1 MNEITLESIAKHCID
16 DNITSDQMA
25 YLLRAQAELERL
37 RRIETATCTVNGQ
50 RWSPAQASAILR
62 SWVATLRQEK
72 GYESIEYMW
81 IDAIADALE
90 AE

>member
-1 MNEITLESIAKHCID
+1 VNE
-16 DNITSDQMA
+16 
-25 YLLRAQAELERL
+25 
-37 RRIETATCTVNGQ
+37 Q

-72 GYESIEYMW
+72 GYESIEHMW
-81 IDAIADALE
+81 IEAIADALE

>member
-16 DNITSDQMA
+16 DNITGDQMA
-25 YLLRAQAELERL
+25 YLLKVQAEVKRL
-37 RRIETATCTVNGQ
+37 RRIETATCTVNEQ

-72 GYESIEYMW
+72 GYESIEH
-81 IDAIADALE
+81 I
-90 AE
+90 